1 MLIVGETCIWVR
13 LQASSAAFFAR
24 DVAAAGS
31 CQGRLSCRLVLQR
44 LGRGGVV
51 GILKLSGFQLGL
63 KVMKAVPNRASN
75 APGNL

>member
-1 MLIVGETCIWVR
+1 MR
-13 LQASSAAFFAR
+13 LQARSAAFFAR

-44 LGRGGVV
+44 LVLQRLGLGGV

>member
-1 MLIVGETCIWVR
+1 MR
-13 LQASSAAFFAR
+13 LQARSAAFFAR

-31 CQGRLSCRLVLQR
+31 CQGRLSCRLVLQRLVLQR